1 MEIWLVGGGGRW
13 CQNGLEFAC
22 GYPEAQMAK
31 SLGTPCAFPATNVCV
46 EDRCE
51 FAGVHGRVK
60 VPHTKGKR
68 NQMPSTSHLRLYA
81 RQTLLVSERD
91 FVHPFIHKIT
101 TSLATTKRHRLNE
114 SDSLALSIATPRK
127 KGQPIVVDMYTRNER
142 KKFCRFNNVCVAA
155 GCPSS
160 KLSSAIGV
168 IRITL
173 DFRSL

>member
-60 VPHTKGKR
+60 VPHTKEKR
-68 NQMPSTSHLRLYA
+68 KKKTLKCHPPPTCACTHDKLCWCRSVILCTPLSTKSQRAWRQRNGIDSTSPIRWHCRLQ
-81 RQTLLVSERD
+81 RRG
-91 FVHPFIHKIT
+91 
-101 TSLATTKRHRLNE
+101 
-114 SDSLALSIATPRK
+114 RK
-127 KGQPIVVDMYTRNER
+127 GN
-142 KKFCRFNNVCVAA
+142 
-155 GCPSS
+155 PSS
-160 KLSSAIGV
+160 STCTQETNEKSFVDSTTCV
-168 IRITL
+168 WRP
-173 DFRSL
+173 DVRHQSYRQQ